1 MRTHLYSSLAA
12 LKIGSDILFK
22 EEKVQAD
29 EIFGHG
35 GLFKT
40 KGVGQGILAAA
51 MDAPFPLWKRP
62 EKAAHGE
69 LRCWPLI
76 CGIRRTGK
84 ILPLFE
90 RIGICRKQGKQD
102 GTCGR
107 RCGGI

>member
-12 LKIGSDILFK
+12 LKIGLDILFK

-51 MDAPFPLWKRP
+51 MNDTG
-62 EKAAHGE
+62 HGH
-69 LRCWPLI
+69 
-76 CGIRRTGK
+76 G
-84 ILPLFE
+84 
-90 RIGICRKQGKQD
+90 D
-102 GTCGR
+102 GGGR
-107 RCGGI
+107 RCMGDCSAGRLYAEQGGWGNFIPLSE